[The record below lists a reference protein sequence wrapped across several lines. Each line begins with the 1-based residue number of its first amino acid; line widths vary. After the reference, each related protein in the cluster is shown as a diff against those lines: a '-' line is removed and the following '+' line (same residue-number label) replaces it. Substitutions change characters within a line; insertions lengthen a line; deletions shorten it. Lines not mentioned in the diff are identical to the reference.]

1 VTSEDQTVEILV
13 PSVFVGERID
23 RLIALES
30 DRSRATVGRAIS
42 EGAVTCNG
50 SQITTRSHRVA
61 EGDQVLAVLPPRRAL
76 VPQANSDVLVNIV
89 HEDPEFWVIDKQIG
103 LVVHPGAGHVDD
115 TLANGLLALDPSIAE
130 VGSSARP
137 GIVHRLDRDTTG
149 LLVAARTQS
158 AYESL
163 TTALQERRMAREYR
177 VIVDGWTENARGV
190 IDVPIGRSMRNP
202 KRMTVA
208 ADGKEART
216 TYWREATYSEPRQVT
231 LLGCKLDT
239 GRTHQIRVHLQ
250 AIKVPVI
257 GDAKYGKVNVLGARR
272 PLLHS
277 FRLAFPHP
285 VSGAE
290 MSFESPIPDDFR
302 AVLDQLTRT

>member
-1 VTSEDQTVEILV
+1 MNTQEQRLEFVV
-13 PSVFVGERID
+13 PSVLTGERID
-23 RLIALES
+23 RLIALEA

-42 EGAVTCNG
+42 EGFVTCNG
-50 SQITTRSHRVA
+50 IATTTRSQRVN
-61 EGDQVLAVLPPRRAL
+61 EGDRVVAVLPPRRSIL
-76 VPQANSDVLVNIV
+76 PRANSDVRVNIV
-89 HEDPEFWVIDKQIG
+89 HEDPDFWVIEKQIG

-115 TLANGLLALDPSIAE
+115 TLANGLLALDPSVAD
-130 VGSSARP
+130 VGSPARP
-137 GIVHRLDRDTTG
+137 GIVHRLDRDTSG
-149 LLVAARTQS
+149 LLVAARTPA

-163 TTALQERRMAREYR
+163 TVALQDRRMAREYR
-177 VIVDGWTENARGV
+177 VIVDGWTENARGI

-216 TYWREATYSEPRQVT
+216 TYWREVVYGEPRPAT

-272 PLLHS
+272 PMLHS

-285 VSGAE
+285 VTGLE
-290 MSFESPIPDDFR
+290 MDFESTPPEDFR
-302 AVLDQLTRT
+302 AVLDQLTEV